1 MERGAAKLAKL
12 RLAQTD
18 AAPFPA
24 PRTDVTARSTGLNCN
39 GNFKIH
45 CNRNR
50 NRNGNGNGR
59 SHRHRNRLQTRHLP
73 AAPPPRYA
81 ASRRLSSNASTASSS
96 IFNACG
102 SSAGVFIDFISVSQV
117 SCMMPCR

>member
-24 PRTDVTARSTGLNCN
+24 PRTDVTARSTGLKSNYNGNVKSHYNCN
-39 GNFKIH
+39 GN

-50 NRNGNGNGR
+50 NCNLNCNLNCNCN
-59 SHRHRNRLQTRHLP
+59 RNRNCSAP
-73 AAPPPRYA
+73 ASPA
-81 ASRRLSSNASTASSS
+81 
-96 IFNACG
+96 
-102 SSAGVFIDFISVSQV
+102 
-117 SCMMPCR
+117 